1 MLQFNQIL
9 SRYFIK
15 CTIQKIDAKIH
26 IFYYSKRFFYKK
38 KLRINSRQ
46 CYITLIINT
55 LPPPCS
61 HKYLTLC
68 HL

>member
-26 IFYYSKRFFYKK
+26 IFYYSKKFFYKK
-38 KLRINSRQ
+38 NCASTHDNAI
-46 CYITLIINT
+46 
-55 LPPPCS
+55 S
-61 HKYLTLC
+61 H
-68 HL
+68 